1 MQGSDQPSRGR
12 GSASTIVND
21 IHSKLNETTVAEV
34 VRPRSVKEVQ
44 AAVRRARETGGRM
57 AIAGGYHSMGGQQF
71 LTGGTLLDMRS
82 MSRVLGVDCD
92 RGIVDV
98 EAGAQ
103 WSDFVP
109 ELRAMQ
115 GGDGPKWSIV
125 QKQTGADRLSLGGA
139 VAANGHGRGLR
150 FQPIVQDVESFTLV
164 DSDGELRE
172 CSRSANA
179 DLFRAAIGGYGLFG
193 VITSIRLRLQPRHRL
208 ERVVEV
214 FDVEGLPDAFRS
226 RIDEGFT
233 YGDFQYMTDES
244 SGGFL
249 RQGVFSCYR
258 PVDAAPSNGGRTN
271 VTLSS
276 EDWTKLIHLAHVDKA
291 RAFEEYVRFYT
302 STSGQT
308 YDSDDFQMSTY
319 IDGYHAALDAA
330 AGAASPGSE
339 TITEL
344 YVPVDALAGFM
355 DASREVLTA
364 HGSNVIYGTIRLI
377 EPEHETLLGWA
388 ARRYACIVFN
398 LHVEHT
404 PPGVQRVAGALR
416 GLIDVALSFG
426 GSYFLTYNRFATSDQ
441 LVRAYP
447 RFPQF
452 LDLKRRMDPDN
463 VFSSDWYEHY
473 RAGVS
478 PTP

>member
-34 VRPRSVKEVQ
+34 VRPRSAAEVQ

-57 AIAGGYHSMGGQQF
+57 SVAGGCHSMGGQQF

-82 MSRVLGVDCD
+82 MSRVLGVD
-92 RGIVDV
+92 RGRGMVDV
-98 EAGAQ
+98 EAGAL
-103 WSDFVP
+103 WSDLVP

-139 VAANGHGRGLR
+139 IAANGHGRGLR

-193 VITSIRLRLQPRHRL
+193 VITSIRLRLHPRHRL

-226 RIDEGFT
+226 RIAEGFT

-249 RQGVFSCYR
+249 RHGVFSCYR
-258 PVDAAPSNGGRTN
+258 PVDAAPSNGGGTN

-319 IDGYHAALDAA
+319 IDGYHAVLDAA
-330 AGAASPGSE
+330 TGSASPGSE

-377 EPEHETLLGWA
+377 EPENETLLGWA

-398 LHVEHT
+398 LHVDHT
-404 PPGVQRVAGALR
+404 PPGVQRVADALR

-447 RFPQF
+447 RFPEF
-452 LDLKRRMDPDN
+452 LEVKRRMDPDN